1 MTCDFTIYDMMAR
14 NAGLYPE
21 SAAFVDGGRRS
32 AYRDFK
38 RQCDRCAAGLTSA
51 GVGTGDR
58 IAVISGNCLEFMV
71 LFGAA
76 TKIGAVVVP
85 INTRLG
91 EAEMAYIL
99 EDTTPFCIISAKDQ
113 REAAQRAIARITS
126 VKKHYVFSDDAQ
138 ADASPFRTLLH
149 EDGEAQD
156 ALSGDISGN
165 APCLIIHTAAVGGR
179 PRGSVLSQA
188 NLLACGMQLV
198 HLLELGA
205 RDCYLGL
212 LPLFHIGGLAMTL
225 ATMLAGGKTVLMER
239 FDAAAAP
246 GLIHRESI
254 TFFVT
259 FPPMLAAVLDAGE
272 KAALDASSLRA
283 VCGVD
288 GPETI
293 ERFLEAHS
301 GATFYSLYGQTEA
314 MPVSGGDHR
323 KRPGSIGRPA
333 ILTHVAL
340 LDDLDLP
347 VPAETPGEICVRSP
361 AVFQGYWN
369 LPEET
374 AYTFRNGWHHTG
386 DLGRV
391 DAEGF
396 LWYGGRKPEKEL
408 IKTGGENVYPA
419 EVEKALLA
427 HDAVREVCVFGVPDA
442 QWGEAVKA
450 VCVLSQGATV
460 SATELM
466 DFATA
471 AIARYKKPKH
481 IVFVDELPKTTGRAV
496 DRAQVR
502 KIWGAPS

>member
-1 MTCDFTIYDMMAR
+1 MTCNFTIYDMMAR
-14 NAGLYPE
+14 NADLYPE
-21 SAAFVDGGRRS
+21 SVAIVDGGRRIT
-32 AYRDFK
+32 YQDFR
-38 RQCDRCAAGLTSA
+38 RQCDGCAAGLSSA
-51 GVGTGDR
+51 GFAAGDR
-58 IAVISGNCLEFMV
+58 IAVISGNSLDFMV

-76 TKIGAVVVP
+76 AKIGAVVVP
-85 INTRLG
+85 VNTRLG
-91 EAEMAYIL
+91 DEEIAYIL
-99 EDTTPFCIISAKDQ
+99 QDAGPVCLVSDKAYRATAERAAARMNSAIK
-113 REAAQRAIARITS
+113 
-126 VKKHYVFSDDAQ
+126 YYFFDDAP
-138 ADASPFRTLLH
+138 SESVCFRTLLRQ
-149 EDGEAQD
+149 EGGDAQD
-156 ALSGDISGN
+156 ALSGEISGD
-165 APCLIIHTAAVGGR
+165 APLLIIHTAAVGGR
-179 PRGSVLSQA
+179 PRGSILSQA
-188 NLLACGMQLV
+188 NLLAGGMQLV
-198 HLLELGA
+198 HLLQLGE
-205 RDCYLGL
+205 RDAYLGL
-212 LPLFHIGGLAMTL
+212 LPLFHIGGLVMTV
-225 ATMLAGGKTVLMER
+225 ATMLAAGKTVLMER
-239 FDAAAAP
+239 FDPAAAT
-246 GLIHRESI
+246 GLIHSENI
-254 TFFVT
+254 TFFVS

-272 KAALDASSLRA
+272 KAAPDASSLRA

-293 ERFLEAHS
+293 ERFLKAHS

-323 KRPGSIGRPA
+323 KRPGSIGRPT
-333 ILTHVAL
+333 ILTHIAL
-340 LDDLDLP
+340 LDDLDRP

-361 AVFQGYWN
+361 AVFLGYWN

-374 AYTFRNGWHHTG
+374 VRTSRGGWHHTG

-427 HDAVREVCVFGVPDA
+427 HDAVREACVFGVPDA

-450 VCVLSQGATV
+450 VCVLRQGVTV

-466 DFATA
+466 DFAAA
-471 AIARYKKPKH
+471 AIARYKKPKQ
-481 IVFVDELPKTTGRAV
+481 IVFVDELPKTTGGAV